1 MKMEEPE
8 KRRRSKPAKAQ
19 VERDPKE
26 VARIEAENGLRQF
39 DFVIEEIDK
48 ALQSDSAFVL
58 RPSLIQKLNRLAIEN
73 ISELPGVYRP
83 GGMEITDSA
92 HEPPSP
98 EEVPENME
106 SLCDYI
112 NGNRDAS
119 PWHLAAYA
127 MWRLNWLHPFED
139 GNGRTARAVSYLVL
153 CVRLGQKLPGKKTI
167 PEFIAD
173 IKQPYYDGLEAADL
187 AHVNGKTDV
196 SSLEEIMKSAL
207 AAQLAE
213 FHQDVTGQQLGDS
226 GSEGLHSAVTVGASV
241 RRRDSLLHRL
251 YNRNPFWFWLAG
263 VIIAVVVAVAF
274 A

>member
-1 MKMEEPE
+1 MEEPE

-19 VERDPKE
+19 VEQDPKK
-26 VARIEAENGLRQF
+26 VAHIEAENGLRQF
-39 DFVIEEIDK
+39 DFVIDEIDK

-58 RPSLIQKLNRLAIEN
+58 KPSLIQTLNRLATEN

-83 GGMEITDSA
+83 GDMEITHSA
-92 HEPPSP
+92 HEPPPP
-98 EEVPENME
+98 EEVPGYME

-127 MWRLNWLHPFED
+127 MWLLNWVHPFED

-167 PEFIAD
+167 PDFIAD
-173 IKQPYYDGLEAADL
+173 SKEPYYGGLEAADL
-187 AHVNGKTDV
+187 AQMDGKTDV
-196 SSLEEIMKSAL
+196 SSLEEVLKSAL

-213 FHQDVTGQQLGDS
+213 FHQDVTGQKLGDS

-241 RRRDSLLHRL
+241 RRRDSFLHRL
-251 YNRNPFWFWLAG
+251 YDRNPFWFWLVG
-263 VIIAVVVAVAF
+263 IIIAVVVAIAF

>member
-1 MKMEEPE
+1 MEEPE

-19 VERDPKE
+19 VEQDLKK

-73 ISELPGVYRP
+73 ISALPGVYRP
-83 GGMEITDSA
+83 GSMEITHSA
-92 HEPPSP
+92 HEPPPP
-98 EEVPENME
+98 EEVPGYME

-112 NGNRDAS
+112 NGNADAS

-127 MWRLNWLHPFED
+127 MWRLNWVHPFED

-167 PEFIAD
+167 PDFIAD
-173 IKQPYYDGLEAADL
+173 SKEPYYGSLEAADL
-187 AHVNGKTDV
+187 AQADGKTDV
-196 SSLEEIMKSAL
+196 SSLEEVLKSAL

-213 FHQDVTGQQLGDS
+213 FHEDVTGQKLGDS
-226 GSEGLHSAVTVGASV
+226 GSEGLHSPVTVGASV
-241 RRRDSLLHRL
+241 RRRDSFLHRL
-251 YNRNPFWFWLAG
+251 YDRNPFWFWLVG
-263 VIIAVVVAVAF
+263 IIIAVVVAIAF